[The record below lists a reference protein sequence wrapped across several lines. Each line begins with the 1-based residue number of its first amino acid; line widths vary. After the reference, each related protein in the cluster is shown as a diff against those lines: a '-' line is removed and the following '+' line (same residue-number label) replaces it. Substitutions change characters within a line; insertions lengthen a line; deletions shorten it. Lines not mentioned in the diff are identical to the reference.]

1 MRPIYDLLLSNAFDS
16 RYAPRFAH
24 KLNIYYI
31 LVAWQLRASFRQQ
44 AMLIEVLDDRAGQSM
59 NILLDQRQSYRVCET
74 ILRYIAY
81 IVNCANI
88 KLSCAV

>member
-16 RYAPRFAH
+16 RYAPRIAH
-24 KLNIYYI
+24 KLNIYSI
-31 LVAWQLRASFRQQ
+31 ARQLRASFRLQ

-59 NILLDQRQSYRVCET
+59 NILLDQCQSYRGCET